1 MRLTMFRSGK
11 GDCLLLE
18 GNTSGRVLVDAGTPD
33 AYRDFVAAPLARLRQ
48 ENKALDLVYVSHI
61 DEDHIGG
68 VLEMLDDEMA
78 WRVHEHQI
86 APGGGNNPSHRVPTV
101 PRPPQIKKIWHN
113 AFHEQLDVDPGDIG
127 DTLAAMATV
136 LAGSDHGDLLEAASA
151 QADLATSVMQ
161 AIQVSRRIGAK
172 QLNIPLNP
180 DSDKKLMM
188 RRANQTPI
196 RVGSMRFTVL
206 GPTGANLLRL
216 RRDWKT
222 WLDEHADTLQDIRG
236 QADEDEGLLGNSDLS
251 GFRARLALQARQFGN
266 PGSVTPPNLASLMLL
281 AKEGSQAI
289 LLTGDARGDQIVDG
303 LRAVGAL
310 PATGGRLHVN
320 VLKVQHHGAE
330 NNIDP
335 EFCDTV
341 TADHY
346 VFCGNGE
353 NKNPNVD
360 VVELIARHRFDDGG
374 TEKFKFWFN
383 SSAAVSVRGLG
394 AHMTAVERK
403 VDALQ
408 SEGHGRLKSRFLKSG
423 VSLRIV

>member
-1 MRLTMFRSGK
+1 MRGM
-11 GDCLLLE
+11 
-18 GNTSGRVLVDAGTPD
+18 PD
-33 AYRDFVAAPLARLRQ
+33 AYRDFVAAPLARLREQ
-48 ENKALDLVYVSHI
+48 DKALDLVYVSHI

-86 APGGGNNPSHRVPTV
+86 SPAGNNPSHPVPTV
-101 PRPPQIKKIWHN
+101 PRPPKIKKIWHN
-113 AFHEQLDVDPGDIG
+113 AFHEQLDVDPGVIE

-136 LAGSDHGDLLEAASA
+136 LAGSDHDESARSGVGPGGARHERDAGDPGVAPDWREAAQYSPQSRLRP
-151 QADLATSVMQ
+151 QADDAPREPD
-161 AIQVSRRIGAK
+161 ADSRRVDAVHRARADERESPAPPQGLEDVA
-172 QLNIPLNP
+172 
-180 DSDKKLMM
+180 
-188 RRANQTPI
+188 RRA
-196 RVGSMRFTVL
+196 
-206 GPTGANLLRL
+206 
-216 RRDWKT
+216 RR
-222 WLDEHADTLQDIRG
+222 TLQDIHD
-236 QADEDEGLLGNSDLS
+236 QAAEDEDLLGNSDLS
-251 GFRARLALQARQFGN
+251 GFRARLALRARQFGN

-281 AKEGSQAI
+281 AKEGSQTI

-353 NKNPNVD
+353 NENPNID

-374 TEKFKFWFN
+374 TETFKFWFN

-394 AHMTAVERK
+394 SHMAAVEHK
-403 VDALQ
+403 VEALQ
-408 SEGHGRLKSRFLKSG
+408 GEGHGRLKSRFLKNG
-423 VSLRIV
+423 VSLRVI

>member
-1 MRLTMFRSGK
+1 MHLTMFRSGK

-18 GNTSGRVLVDAGTPD
+18 GNTSGRVLVDAGMPD
-33 AYRDFVAAPLARLRQ
+33 AYRDFVAAPLAKLRQ
-48 ENKALDLVYVSHI
+48 QNKALDLVYVSHI

-68 VLEMLDDEMA
+68 VLKMLDDEMA

-86 APGGGNNPSHRVPTV
+86 SPSGGNNRTHPVPTV

-113 AFHEQLDVDPGDIG
+113 AFHEQLAVRPGVIE

-136 LAGSDHGDLLEAASA
+136 LAGSDHDDLLEAASA

-188 RRANQTPI
+188 RRENQTPI

-216 RRDWKT
+216 RKDWKE
-222 WLDEHADTLQDIRG
+222 WLDQHADTLQDIRDK
-236 QADEDEGLLGNSDLS
+236 AAEDKDLLGNSDLS
-251 GFRARLALQARQFGN
+251 GFRERLALQARQFGN

-281 AKEGSQAI
+281 AKEGSQTI

-310 PATGGRLHVN
+310 PPAGGHLHVN

-360 VVELIARHRFDDGG
+360 VVELIARHRFADGG
-374 TEKFKFWFN
+374 TKKFKFWFN
-383 SSAAVSVRGLG
+383 ASAAVSVRGLG
-394 AHMTAVERK
+394 AHMSAVERK

-408 SEGHGRLKSRFLKSG
+408 SEGHGRLKLRFLKSG
-423 VSLRIV
+423 VSLRVI